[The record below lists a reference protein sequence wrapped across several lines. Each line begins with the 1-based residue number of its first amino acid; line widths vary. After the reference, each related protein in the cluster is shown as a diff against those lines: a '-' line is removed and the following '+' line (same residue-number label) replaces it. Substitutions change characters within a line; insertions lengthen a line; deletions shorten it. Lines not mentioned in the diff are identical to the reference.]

1 MSGALAQKSTS
12 QSQRRPEVEQ
22 ELGKKTM
29 SPTLRDFQI
38 KGGAEDRFWFQ
49 GWVGG
54 RFPHALGMG
63 YRV

>member
-22 ELGKKTM
+22 ELGEKTM

-49 GWVGG
+49 G
-54 RFPHALGMG
+54 
-63 YRV
+63 

>member
-12 QSQRRPEVEQ
+12 QSQRRPGVEQ
-22 ELGKKTM
+22 ELGEKTM

-63 YRV
+63 YTV